1 MTTTNLAPTQFELT
15 GESKVGIHGITVYRI
30 RATKDIPKL
39 GVKAGDVGGWVQS
52 LHLENGSARVG
63 DSAWVSGNAQVSGDA
78 RVYGAAWVFG
88 NAQVYG
94 DAWVYGDAQVYGD
107 AWVSGNAQVERTWH
121 LITVGPIGSEN
132 VTATLFRTKDG
143 KHALIVGCWTGTLG
157 TLMAEVKRRRESWA
171 GDEAQHEAWTA
182 QYKALK
188 ALGKATVGRW
198 AE

>member
-63 DSAWVSGNAQVSGDA
+63 DSAWVSG
-78 RVYGAAWVFG
+78 
-88 NAQVYG
+88 
-94 DAWVYGDAQVYGD
+94 DAQ
-107 AWVSGNAQVERTWH
+107 VSGNAQVERTWH

-198 AE
+198 A

>member
-39 GVKAGDVGGWVQS
+39 EVKAGDVGGWVQS

-63 DSAWVSGNAQVSGDA
+63 DSAWVSGNAQVFRDA
-78 RVYGAAWVFG
+78 R
-88 NAQVYG
+88 
-94 DAWVYGDAQVYGD
+94 
-107 AWVSGNAQVERTWH
+107 VSGNAQVFRDARVERTWH